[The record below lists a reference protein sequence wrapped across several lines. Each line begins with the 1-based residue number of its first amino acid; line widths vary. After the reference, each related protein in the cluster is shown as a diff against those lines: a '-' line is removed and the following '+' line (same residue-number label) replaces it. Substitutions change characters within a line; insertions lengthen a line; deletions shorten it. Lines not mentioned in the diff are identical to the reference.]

1 MPLSKKRRRPRRG
14 KRKQNMFVSARGR
27 WAELL
32 DGEDF
37 VFPDVY
43 EEYWYGMTFWA

>member
-1 MPLSKKRRRPRRG
+1 MAARRRK
-14 KRKQNMFVSARGR
+14 KRKQNMFVSRRR

-32 DGEDF
+32 VNEDF

-43 EEYWYGMTFWA
+43 EEYWYGMTFWV